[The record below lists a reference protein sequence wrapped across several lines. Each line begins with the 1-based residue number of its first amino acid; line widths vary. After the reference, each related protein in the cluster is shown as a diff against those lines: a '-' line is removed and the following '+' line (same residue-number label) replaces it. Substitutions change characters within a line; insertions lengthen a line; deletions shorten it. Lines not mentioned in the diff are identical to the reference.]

1 MRKNKFFPFG
11 EVEVRISNVEL
22 PTLLTSRYCFTLCI
36 LDDDR
41 NPIYRKEV
49 VVHCVLE
56 DATTDENFQIL
67 IGKMLKKIESHIPK
81 KKGEK
86 EKFQHFIEELKNEL
100 YKYAEDTKP
109 IFTLF

>member
-1 MRKNKFFPFG
+1 MRRNKFFPFG

-56 DATTDENFQIL
+56 DATTDENFQHRHLLSFHLYL
-67 IGKMLKKIESHIPK
+67 IKS
-81 KKGEK
+81 
-86 EKFQHFIEELKNEL
+86 
-100 YKYAEDTKP
+100 
-109 IFTLF
+109 LFPSSSF